1 MSIDKNSEV
10 YKYIDR
16 RLKEELLKE
25 HQYALE
31 MRFKTGEFPFEYSPQ
46 WKQACYWACFL
57 SSITFTNVHI
67 HVGVN
72 AVFVK
77 IDGYLYSFVKED

>member
-1 MSIDKNSEV
+1 MVVKNLCLGV
-10 YKYIDR
+10 
-16 RLKEELLKE
+16 
-25 HQYALE
+25 
-31 MRFKTGEFPFEYSPQ
+31 TGEPPFEYSPQ

-77 IDGYLYSFVKED
+77 IDGHLYSFVKED